1 MHQQSN
7 RVMKKSKQAKAS
19 ECEVGVDMISN
30 LPDPV
35 LQLILSRL
43 QGTEE
48 VIRTSI
54 LSKRWRYLWTSVPS
68 IDIDYTRRLKPSKIF
83 KKNRF
88 KDFVYWV
95 LLNKTLDLDSFR
107 LWCSN
112 YYNMSTIRQ
121 WIHVAVMR
129 KVKLLDLMFC
139 SREESE
145 DIEVPHCLVTCSSL
159 EVLRLCL
166 FECALCLPSITGF
179 PALRVLELNNVRL
192 EKCDLVKRF
201 LESFP
206 LLEELSLIDCIVF
219 EWQDLCISS
228 PKLKNLRIENHY
240 EETGECCYTRKYSRI
255 EISCPKLVFLK
266 LAGNVAMRFRF
277 GTLYSLKEAVIHITD
292 LYEAEEQ
299 LDTFEYFDE
308 ISHVE
313 YLSINIY
320 CIKWVGAI
328 PFPNNSSFG

>member
-1 MHQQSN
+1 
-7 RVMKKSKQAKAS
+7 MKKSKQANVS
-19 ECEVGVDMISN
+19 ECEVGVDMISI
-30 LPDPV
+30 LPDLV
-35 LQLILSRL
+35 LRLILLRL
-43 QGTEE
+43 QGTKE

-54 LSKRWRYLWTSVPS
+54 LSKRW
-68 IDIDYTRRLKPSKIF
+68 
-83 KKNRF
+83 RF

-95 LLNKTLDLDSFR
+95 LLNKTLDLDNFH

-145 DIEVPHCLVTCSSL
+145 DIEVPHYPVTCSSL

-166 FECALCLPSITGF
+166 FRCALCLPSITCF
-179 PALRVLELNNVRL
+179 PALRVLELNYVGL
-192 EKCDLVKRF
+192 GKCDLVKHF

-206 LLEELSLIDCIVF
+206 LLEGLSLTDCIVL

-228 PKLKNLRIENHY
+228 PKLKNLRIKNHY
-240 EETGECCYTRKYSRI
+240 EETGEYCYTRKYSRI

-266 LAGNVAMRFRF
+266 
-277 GTLYSLKEAVIHITD
+277 
-292 LYEAEEQ
+292 
-299 LDTFEYFDE
+299 
-308 ISHVE
+308 
-313 YLSINIY
+313 
-320 CIKWVGAI
+320 
-328 PFPNNSSFG
+328 